1 MRYRIDPAHSLVLN
15 TSALGGTTNM
25 SPWPRRVVIVFTLH
39 VPNWP
44 EVIYFTLPSHTH
56 DDTSY
61 TVNDFVNFLAQLCS
75 ALIRFAHLLEIVMM
89 IKQLE
94 DIKISITKHCVV
106 CPPKSSAVSSRT

>member
-25 SPWPRRVVIVFTLH
+25 SPWPRRVVIVFALH

-75 ALIRFAHLLEIVMM
+75 ALLSFV
-89 IKQLE
+89 QLG
-94 DIKISITKHCVV
+94 
-106 CPPKSSAVSSRT
+106 SAWLSLAQLGSAWL